1 VNTGLGSM
9 QEDYGQ
15 WFARGRA
22 HQKAGRPIDAIVC
35 YRRALK
41 SNRHAVQAQ
50 YRLGEALRDIGHED
64 EARRAWRAGLALS
77 PEHGGMLICAGE
89 IARRSGAYAEAREA
103 YGRVL
108 AASPG
113 DPEALLGHALSRIG
127 LGEEAGY
134 AELGSTLATGAP
146 RPRWDELAQVLA
158 AAPPSAAR
166 TALLLQLAATR
177 ANELP
182 ARLLAVAA
190 EAQIEAGARDQAR
203 DTLAVAERLLPTVDD
218 PEVVRRLALA
228 AANAAAPGQWAE
240 CYAVYCTTLFASA
253 APVWWPR
260 RTAGSALRVVYLIAP
275 ERGIDAG
282 SAVIAAE
289 PYLRAVIAQH
299 PRERIAAAVYVVGNA
314 SLRELSPLLPAEL
327 PLVALGTTTLPEMA
341 RVLGATD
348 PDAVIDLVGMNAA
361 LGPLLAQRPART
373 AWTYPALAG
382 RNVAPLITHALPTP
396 GGGSEEALA
405 QHRLALEATLL
416 DTCAA
421 EPWFADVAAHS
432 AAELAALWRRVVAAH
447 QAGDIEAAIAG
458 YRELLAEQ
466 PGYAPAQ
473 HLLGVLLRD
482 RGQRRD
488 AAIAFRAALAAA
500 PAYIE
505 PRAALANLL
514 REDGFPGQAAELC
527 LQGIALAPND
537 VSLWRALGMARL
549 AQHDGAAAHEAFRHA
564 LQIDPG
570 DATTHY
576 NSGVALQLL
585 HQRGEALRAYQRAL
599 ALNPDLFAADFNI
612 GVIFREQGSID
623 AAIKAFEAVL
633 ARNPRHVPAHKA
645 LAETLLGA
653 RRLGAWFKAFDRF
666 EAMCPDALPM
676 AVQALEACQY
686 RADYA
691 ALDRYL
697 ERLQQNRFKAG
708 SETELADCLEEL
720 LYLLLFFDVEQE
732 AQFSLYQVYN
742 TVAPRVYGTPLP
754 LPQARRPGRIR
765 IGYLSGDLRN
775 HVMGKMMW
783 TAMQGHDR
791 DRFEIFFYSLS
802 TTNDAWTERFRG
814 LGHPFEVVAEKSTR
828 EAAERIAADDLDI
841 LVDLATNTLDAKPG
855 ILALKPA
862 RVQITHVAS
871 AGVVGLSTIDFKL
884 TDAFADLPQNQAF
897 QLETLLPMAG
907 CVYPYRHLP
916 PAAEHPFHRGPLGI
930 APDQVV
936 IGAFVNPLKLS
947 RRCLALWREVL
958 ERIPNAVLALSPSS
972 AERREVYGRLL
983 TAAGIS
989 LGRVRALP
997 QGRDDAENQARFG
1010 LVDFTLDPMPYGGVN
1025 GTLESLDMNVPVVT
1039 LVGRKHSERCGYS
1052 ILTNLGVP
1060 QTIAMSGSEYVSIAV
1075 RLATDAAFKA
1085 EVKAAIRAGIE
1096 RSPLTDMAAHTRHLE
1111 QAYLQALEQRYPAA
1125 LATRHG

>member
-1 VNTGLGSM
+1 M

-77 PEHGGMLICAGE
+77 PEHGGMLICAAE

-113 DPEALLGHALSRIG
+113 NPEALLGHALSRIG
-127 LGEEAGY
+127 LGEERDTQNSSPCLPPGLPGRVGTNWHRCSRRRRRRRPA
-134 AELGSTLATGAP
+134 ARCCCSLQRRAPASCRRAFSP
-146 RPRWDELAQVLA
+146 RPRRRRSRPAHATGHGTRWHR
-158 AAPPSAAR
+158 PSACCRRSTIRRSCAAWRSRRR
-166 TALLLQLAATR
+166 TPERRAGGPNATR
-177 ANELP
+177 
-182 ARLLAVAA
+182 
-190 EAQIEAGARDQAR
+190 
-203 DTLAVAERLLPTVDD
+203 
-218 PEVVRRLALA
+218 
-228 AANAAAPGQWAE
+228 
-240 CYAVYCTTLFASA
+240 VYCTALFASA
-253 APVWWPR
+253 APVRWPR
-260 RTAGSALRVVYLIAP
+260 RTAGRALRVVYLIAP

-282 SAVIAAE
+282 GAAIATE
-289 PYLRAVIAQH
+289 SYLRAVIAQH
-299 PRERIAAAVYVVGNA
+299 PRERLAAAVYVVGNA
-314 SLRELSPLLPAEL
+314 SLRELGLLLPADL
-327 PLVALGTTTLPEMA
+327 PLVALGTTPAPEMA
-341 RVLGATD
+341 RMLGATD

-373 AWTYPALAG
+373 AWTYPALAAG
-382 RNVAPLITHALPTP
+382 NVAPLITHALPTP

-505 PRAALANLL
+505 PRAALANLQ

-527 LQGIALAPND
+527 QQGIALAPND

-549 AQHDGAAAHEAFRHA
+549 AQHDGAAAREAFSHA

-576 NSGVALQLL
+576 NSGVALQML
-585 HQRGEALRAYQRAL
+585 HQRGVALRAYQRAL
-599 ALNPDLFAADFNI
+599 ALNPELFAADFNI

-666 EAMCPDALPM
+666 EAMCPDALPL

-691 ALDRYL
+691 TLDRYL

-783 TAMQGHDR
+783 EAMQGHDR
-791 DRFEIFFYSLS
+791 DRFEIFLYSLS
-802 TTNDAWTERFRG
+802 TISDAWTERFRG
-814 LGHPFEVVAEKSTR
+814 LGDHFEVVAENSAR

-884 TDAFADLPQNQAF
+884 TDAFADLPENQAF

-916 PAAEHPFHRGPLGI
+916 PAAEHPFQREALGI

-972 AERREVYGRLL
+972 AELREVYGRLL

-1060 QTIAMSGSEYVSIAV
+1060 QTVAASGSEYVAIAV
-1075 RLATDAAFKA
+1075 RLATDPAFKA

-1111 QAYLQALEQRYPAA
+1111 QAYLQALAQRYPAA
-1125 LATRHG
+1125 LGTRHG